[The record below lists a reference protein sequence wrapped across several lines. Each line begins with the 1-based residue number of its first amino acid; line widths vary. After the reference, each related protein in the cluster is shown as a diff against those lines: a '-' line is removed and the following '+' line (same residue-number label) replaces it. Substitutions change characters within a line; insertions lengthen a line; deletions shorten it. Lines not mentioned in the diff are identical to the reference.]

1 MQMNDADFFSRR
13 ARSGFSAGVITLLL
27 LAGSALPVSAAPA
40 APGPP
45 RSLPSPPDTIRGI
58 VFDSLLHQPIP
69 DATVQSDAG
78 AVTTMTDR
86 EGRFTLMSPQ
96 PIHHVTV
103 FHDFLDRTGLGSL
116 AADVTE
122 KTSHSM
128 MVLSTPSLATI
139 WSRLCA
145 GMPLEK
151 GRGGIVFG
159 SVRAT
164 DGTTRLAGA
173 QVRVSWDYNAP
184 SAPGVKPSRTSDT
197 NTDATGSFYACGAP
211 PNYNVYVMGYS
222 KELSSGAITI
232 PGDTLPLRRV
242 DIVLGEFGKFAAI
255 RGIVTDPRRAPL
267 AGASIDVVG
276 VDATSKTDGNG
287 HFALSNVPTGS
298 RTMEIRAVGFA
309 PMFVPI
315 AVLAKQN
322 EELNITMLATA
333 LPGVNV
339 TGRQNVSL
347 LQLDFEQRKREGFG
361 TYRDSTEIVKATS
374 IRSIFQGI
382 PSLVITGSNTNGFSL
397 FTPGQSLSSPNP
409 AGGCPANVYIDGKP
423 SDTGVLI
430 SLSKEQIAAME
441 VYIRQ
446 EFAPAKYLLL
456 SNNCGVVL
464 VWTKLE
470 FKKK

>member
-1 MQMNDADFFSRR
+1 MMR
-13 ARSGFSAGVITLLL
+13 ATALALAILTMSARPAHAATGRAT
-27 LAGSALPVSAAPA
+27 AAP
-40 APGPP
+40 
-45 RSLPSPPDTIRGI
+45 LDTIRGI

-86 EGRFTLMSPQ
+86 EGRFTLISPQ

-122 KTSHSM
+122 KTSRSM
-128 MVLSTPSLATI
+128 MILSTPSLATI

-145 GMPLEK
+145 GVPMEK

-184 SAPGVKPSRTSDT
+184 SAPGVKPVRTSDT

-232 PGDTLPLRRV
+232 PGDTLPLRHV
-242 DIVLGEFGKFAAI
+242 DVVLGEFGKTAVI
-255 RGIVTDPRRAPL
+255 RGVVTDPRKTPL

-276 VDATSKTDGNG
+276 VDATVKTDGNG
-287 HFALSNVPTGS
+287 HFSLANVPTGS

-339 TGRQNVSL
+339 TGRQVSG

-361 TYRDSTEIVKATS
+361 TFKDSTEIVKFTS
-374 IRSIFQGI
+374 IRAIFQGI
-382 PSLVITGSNTNGFSL
+382 PSLVITGSNTSAFGL
-397 FTPGQSLSSPNP
+397 FTPGQSLSTGNP
-409 AGGCPANVYIDGKP
+409 AGGCPMNVYVDGKP

-430 SLSKEQIAAME
+430 SLSKEQIAAIE

-446 EFAPAKYLLL
+446 EFAPAKYLLV

>member
-1 MQMNDADFFSRR
+1 MQMNEIAISQQRRR
-13 ARSGFSAGVITLLL
+13 AIVPAGLIA
-27 LAGSALPVSAAPA
+27 LAIMAGAAAPA
-40 APGPP
+40 HAAIGGAHTGPAA
-45 RSLPSPPDTIRGI
+45 PDTIRGI

-69 DATVQSDAG
+69 EATVQADAG
-78 AVTTMTDR
+78 TTSTMTDK
-86 EGRFTLMSPQ
+86 EGRFTLIAPET
-96 PIHHVTV
+96 IHRVTV

-116 AADVTE
+116 QAEVTA

-139 WSRLCA
+139 WAQLCP
-145 GMPLEK
+145 GRSLDK

-159 SVRAT
+159 SVRAA
-164 DGTTRLAGA
+164 DARTRLSGA
-173 QVRVSWDYNAP
+173 QVRVSWDFNAP
-184 SAPGVKPSRTSDT
+184 SAVGVSARTSDT
-197 NTDATGSFYACGAP
+197 KTDSTGSYYACGAP
-211 PNYNVYVMGYS
+211 PNNNVYVLGYS
-222 KELSSGAITI
+222 STLRSGAITV
-232 PGDTLPLRRV
+232 PGDSLPLRRV
-242 DIVLGEFGKFAAI
+242 DLVLGEFGKNATI
-255 RGIVTDPRRAPL
+255 HGIVRDPRKLPL
-267 AGASIDVVG
+267 DGATIDVDG
-276 VDATSKTDGNG
+276 VPGQTRTDGNG
-287 HFALSNVPTGS
+287 RFTMQNVPTGS
-298 RTMEIRAVGFA
+298 RTIGIRSLGFA
-309 PMFVPI
+309 PMYQPI
-315 AVLAKQN
+315 TVLEKQN
-322 EELNITMLATA
+322 DEIQVDMLATA

-361 TYRDSTEIVKATS
+361 TFKDSTEIVKHTS

-382 PSLVITGSNTNGFSL
+382 PSLVITGVDASAFSL
-397 FTPGQSLSSPNP
+397 FTPGQSLSTPNP

-423 SDTGVLI
+423 SDTTVLI
-430 SLSKEQIAAME
+430 SLSKEQIAAIE

>member
-1 MQMNDADFFSRR
+1 MTKLTQMRDAALTLALLATSALPAHAATGR
-13 ARSGFSAGVITLLL
+13 ARS
-27 LAGSALPVSAAPA
+27 LPAP
-40 APGPP
+40 
-45 RSLPSPPDTIRGI
+45 LDTIRGI

-86 EGRFTLMSPQ
+86 EGRFTLISPQ

-139 WSRLCA
+139 WSHLCGA
-145 GMPLEK
+145 MPLEK

-159 SVRAT
+159 SVRSA

-173 QVRVSWDYNAP
+173 QVRVSWDYAP
-184 SAPGVKPSRTSDT
+184 SSAGVKPVRTSDT
-197 NTDATGSFYACGAP
+197 NTDATGSYYACGAP

-242 DIVLGEFGKFAAI
+242 DIVLGEFGKAAMV
-255 RGIVTDPRRAPL
+255 RGVVTDPRKAPL

-276 VDATSKTDGNG
+276 VDATVKTDGSG
-287 HFALSNVPTGS
+287 RFTLPNVPTGS
-298 RTMEIRAVGFA
+298 RTMEVRAVGFA
-309 PMFVPI
+309 PMFLPI
-315 AVLAKQN
+315 TVLQKQN
-322 EELNITMLATA
+322 EELDITMLATA

-361 TYRDSTEIVKATS
+361 TFKDSTEIVKFTS

-382 PSLVITGSNTNGFSL
+382 PSLVITGSQTSGFSL
-397 FTPGQSLSSPNP
+397 FTPGQSLSTPNP

-423 SDTGVLI
+423 SDTDVLI
-430 SLSKEQIAAME
+430 TLSKEQIAAIE